1 MAQALNFLMSNSCG
15 LQDKLQS
22 WLLEYNMISCDENMN
37 RCCETIEFTA
47 KIQGELFSI
56 LNSIAAEGKHT
67 DGVSAIKTHLLPCL
81 GNCFSTL
88 RSPVA
93 SIDATSSLSQE
104 LAEKDRKMLELASCN
119 KWLES
124 QLCATQRQLDLVK
137 AELDDAH
144 RDLDKAKSKT
154 VTTMLATEDELL
166 KLKEDLRF
174 AHSQIDLYK
183 NKQVPYHDY
192 DRQASML
199 RNEVSYLNNNRLM
212 RNSTINALSS
222 HRRSSSPL
230 RFEVVPRAQLTS
242 SSSSRLLRVVSRF
255 NDLYAAERKEAESQL
270 QNYISNSDTVQRII
284 FIAVVESFKTA
295 KLAYRL
301 LKLRTR
307 KTLAAIHPG
316 PESLEDTILEY
327 MVKNQ
332 DLHDVQSSADDV
344 VSAMKLN
351 PCIACISKVNF
362 DLIRPL
368 IIETCKL
375 AFTMQ
380 TLDPPL
386 DLAFASDGE
395 HFIGDKYRRSRDSD
409 VSVQRVSYHI
419 WPAVM
424 QGSTVRTKGEAVTK
438 QEPLWSGS
446 TDRSCGVS
454 NMRSRSL
461 SPTQNRSLMFQD
473 RRSLSPGALSASCL

>member
-67 DGVSAIKTHLLPCL
+67 DGVSAIKTRLLPCL

-104 LAEKDRKMLELASCN
+104 LAEKDRKILELASCN

-174 AHSQIDLYK
+174 ARSQIDLYK

-284 FIAVVESFKTA
+284 FIAMVESFKTA

-316 PESLEDTILEY
+316 PENLEDIILEY

-332 DLHDVQSSADDV
+332 DLHDVQSSADV
-344 VSAMKLN
+344 GRN
-351 PCIACISKVNF
+351 TN
-362 DLIRPL
+362 
-368 IIETCKL
+368 T
-375 AFTMQ
+375 
-380 TLDPPL
+380 
-386 DLAFASDGE
+386 
-395 HFIGDKYRRSRDSD
+395 YRRSRDSD

-419 WPAVM
+419 WPALM

-438 QEPLWSGS
+438 QEPMWSGS

-454 NMRSRSL
+454 NMRSHSL